1 MFFNLQ
7 NLVIMKR
14 FQRVLIITPSMCKGG
29 AETQLV
35 KVALHLQSNFNKVLI
50 VSLKPID
57 QFNGDLQKFGLNVLF
72 LNNWSSHSFSNLRTI
87 YTTIKTFKPNVVIAF
102 MFIAIIFARLF
113 KLIFR
118 FKLISTIRNSVIKK
132 KWFIP
137 FKVTSSIDDIIVYN
151 SFASKSNFEKRNLV
165 KRNGIVINNGIYL
178 PPLKNTKGYD
188 KSKDQFVW
196 ICMAHFS
203 YNKDYHTLFKAIKLI
218 KNKNFRVDVIGELN
232 NEVWPFE
239 LVEELGIKDY
249 VNILG
254 YKKNIGTYLNQSDA
268 FVMSSHYEGMANAIL
283 EAMAHAKPIV
293 VTDIDGNN
301 ELLRDGQCGFLCK
314 KQNEHDMADNMI
326 KVMEMETA
334 ERNKLGQKGRRYIES
349 HFKEDKVMNNWMNLV
364 NEIAE

>member
-1 MFFNLQ
+1 
-7 NLVIMKR
+7 MKR
-14 FQRVLIITPSMCKGG
+14 FQRVLIITPSMSKGG

-50 VSLKPID
+50 ISLKPID
-57 QFNGDLQKFGLNVLF
+57 QFDGDLKKFGLNVLF
-72 LNNWSSHSFSNLRTI
+72 LKNWSTHSLSNLRII
-87 YTTIKTFKPNVVIAF
+87 YNTIKTFRPSVVIAF

-113 KLIFR
+113 KLIFK

-132 KWFIP
+132 KWYIL

-151 SFASKSNFEKRNLV
+151 SSASKKNFEKMNLV

-178 PPLKNTKGYD
+178 PALKNLHGYENRE
-188 KSKDQFVW
+188 QFVW
-196 ICMAHFS
+196 ICVAHFS

-218 KNKNFRVDVIGELN
+218 KNKNFRVDIIGELN
-232 NEVWPFE
+232 NEIWPFK
-239 LVEELGIKDY
+239 LIEELGIKDY

-254 YKKNIGTYLNQSDA
+254 FQKNSGTYLNQSDA
-268 FVMSSHYEGMANAIL
+268 FVMSSHYEGMPNAIL

-301 ELLRDGQCGFLCK
+301 ELLREGRCGLLCRN
-314 KQNEHDMADNMI
+314 QDQDDMAKNMI
-326 KVMEMETA
+326 KIMEMTPD
-334 ERNKLGQKGRRYIES
+334 ERRQMGQNGRKYIES
-349 HFKEDKVMNNWMNLV
+349 HFREEKVMNNWTTLV